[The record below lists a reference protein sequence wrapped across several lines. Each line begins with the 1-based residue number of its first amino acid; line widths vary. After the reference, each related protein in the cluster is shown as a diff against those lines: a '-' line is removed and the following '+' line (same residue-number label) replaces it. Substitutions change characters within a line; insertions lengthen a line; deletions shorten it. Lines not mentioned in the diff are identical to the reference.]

1 LKTVGDCLNS
11 KNLAHVL
18 FGAYRRRALAVLLL
32 NPASSYY
39 VRELARMADVPPG
52 TLHRELRL
60 LTDAGLLVREE
71 VGNKVRYQ
79 ANRACPVFEELAG
92 LFRKTA
98 GLPDILREALA
109 PLAADIDLAFIFGSV
124 AQGREHAGSDVDVLV
139 IGAAPFFDVV
149 QALASIHQQLGRE
162 VNPVVMQRDEFLQ
175 KYEQGERFVTR
186 IMEEAKI
193 FLIGAGDDLEKL
205 VENRPTQGTSGQSG

>member
-1 LKTVGDCLNS
+1 MNS

-71 VGNKVRYQ
+71 VGNQVRYQ
-79 ANRACPVFEELAG
+79 ADRSCPVFKELAG

-124 AQGREHAGSDVDVLV
+124 AQGREHADSDVDVLV

-149 QALASIHQQLGRE
+149 QALASIHRQLGRE

-186 IMEEAKI
+186 IMEE
-193 FLIGAGDDLEKL
+193 E
-205 VENRPTQGTSGQSG
+205 RSS